1 MLLQNGVEIQERDY
15 FKEPFTEQEIRGL
28 AQSTSISQIFAR
40 RSPSLKNMG
49 LIDKDLS
56 EAEMLE
62 LMLKEPRLVRRPLVR
77 LGGQLLVGANL
88 KALEAALAGGS

>member
-1 MLLQNGVEIQERDY
+1 MLLQKGVEIQERDY
-15 FKEPFTEQEIRGL
+15 FKEPFTEQEIRDL
-28 AQSTSISQIFAR
+28 AQYASISQMFAR

-49 LIDKDLS
+49 LADKELS
-56 EAEMLE
+56 EGEMLE

-88 KALEAALAGGS
+88 KAVDAALAGG